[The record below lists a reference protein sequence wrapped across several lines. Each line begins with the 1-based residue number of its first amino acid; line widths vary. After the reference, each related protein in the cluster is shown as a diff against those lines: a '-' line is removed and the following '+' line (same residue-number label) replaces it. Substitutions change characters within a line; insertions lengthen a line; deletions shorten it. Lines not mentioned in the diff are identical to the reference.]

1 MVSIHATIAI
11 IVGRLPAMAALDR
24 REELIDIISTD
35 LINMCIIVFVISCI
49 CIMCITMCTII

>member
-49 CIMCITMCTII
+49 CIMCIIMCTII